1 VQIPGFMVLKVFTGM
16 LIATSILGL
25 GTGVPIRT
33 RVKDPIGEG
42 TWVGK
47 STFGATKCTK
57 STGMITGTTT
67 ASTKTTATATD
78 MMMTTEMGMIM
89 GATKQGWPITPS
101 LFWAVACNALFEIA
115 LRGQQSSPE
124 KRAGASPLSSR
135 SSNLTFQLDLDDF
148 EWLLAGTF
156 R

>member
-1 VQIPGFMVLKVFTGM
+1 LWEESSSVQVPGFMVLKVFTGM

-67 ASTKTTATATD
+67 ASTKTTVTATATATD
-78 MMMTTEMGMIM
+78 MTMTTEMGTIM
-89 GATKQGWPITPS
+89 GAI
-101 LFWAVACNALFEIA
+101 E
-115 LRGQQSSPE
+115 
-124 KRAGASPLSSR
+124 
-135 SSNLTFQLDLDDF
+135 
-148 EWLLAGTF
+148 
-156 R
+156 